1 MDETIIVLVSDKDD
15 SKHGEISILDDP
27 QKAERLVETLLQA
40 GFDESRIRVFNGRS
54 SEFEVNH
61 RPVVALAD
69 GSSKGTRRPA
79 VGGKSREGKA
89 GEPAATVESRDDKVE
104 EPAAAAESRD
114 DKVEEPAATVES
126 RDDKVE
132 EPAAVAESRDD
143 KVEEPAAVVE
153 TGYGKVEAR
162 AAEVAVAQ
170 SQIQEPPK
178 DEMTEEEEARATAE
192 TAAPVR
198 FSSLFRSS

>member
-1 MDETIIVLVSDKDD
+1 MGETIIVLVSDKDD

-27 QKAERLVETLLQA
+27 QKAERLVETLLEA

-79 VGGKSREGKA
+79 AGGKSREGKA
-89 GEPAATVESRDDKVE
+89 G
-104 EPAAAAESRD
+104 
-114 DKVEEPAATVES
+114 EPAATVES

-153 TGYGKVEAR
+153 TGDGKVEAR

-178 DEMTEEEEARATAE
+178 DEMTEEEEAPATAE

-198 FSSLFRSS
+198 FSSLFRSA